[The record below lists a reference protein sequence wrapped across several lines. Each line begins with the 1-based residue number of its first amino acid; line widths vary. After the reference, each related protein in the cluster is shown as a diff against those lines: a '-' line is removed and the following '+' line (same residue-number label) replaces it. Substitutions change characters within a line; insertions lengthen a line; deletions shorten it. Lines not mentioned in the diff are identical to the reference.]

1 MGRPFILYEEADMSD
16 LSPSTSTYQTYEMWS
31 QAAIKALDESEIVY
45 RRASSNPAMLAILEY
60 LFSKRRVA
68 FLPICEP
75 APDRFLSIY
84 ESKIGGVPYLLP
96 SESWPCNN
104 GRGLTHLW
112 QLRVRDLPAAVRQ
125 ALGYSQ
131 GLLQVFLSESLDEDE
146 GKWYLVRVLD
156 EGQIVYR
163 DASEIVLPPDVNLLD
178 QQRVTSFRCAYDF
191 PLTEDALAAM
201 PGGLDDGMA
210 IYVINMLQE
219 AGLYSTLP
227 GDKLLGWPRWCQN
240 PEWRLTDEGE
250 AYVQLMQIEDSVA
263 PFTVG
268 TGTLLLQRHPTD
280 RQQWDASWA
289 CC

>member
-1 MGRPFILYEEADMSD
+1 MGRPFILYEEPDVTD
-16 LSPSTSTYQTYEMWS
+16 LSLSTSTYHTYEQWC
-31 QAAIKALDESEIVY
+31 QAALKALDES
-45 RRASSNPAMLAILEY
+45 RSSSNTDVFSLLEY

-68 FLPICEP
+68 FLPICE
-75 APDRFLSIY
+75 AASDRFLSLY

-104 GRGLTHLW
+104 GRSLTHLC

-125 ALGYSQ
+125 ALGYNQ
-131 GLLQVFLSESLDEDE
+131 GLLQGSGISSGCWTSSRLCT
-146 GKWYLVRVLD
+146 VRCLRS
-156 EGQIVYR
+156 Y
-163 DASEIVLPPDVNLLD
+163 
-178 QQRVTSFRCAYDF
+178 F
-191 PLTEDALAAM
+191 PLTSTCWSSNASRPLDA
-201 PGGLDDGMA
+201 
-210 IYVINMLQE
+210 NMIFRLPKMRSRPCRME

-227 GDKLLGWPRWCQN
+227 GDKLLGWPRWCGA
-240 PEWRLTDEGE
+240 PIWRMTDDGE

-289 CC
+289 C